1 MSRETARGEGP
12 PGIGEVRP
20 ESGVLVRGGGEKA
33 HTRSVKIRPEIG
45 TVRTGQE
52 GSARNREGWHG
63 VGKVPAQDGE
73 CLDRTEASQ
82 QRGPGPF
89 PYRRL

>member
-1 MSRETARGEGP
+1 M
-12 PGIGEVRP
+12 
-20 ESGVLVRGGGEKA
+20 RGGGEKA

>member
-1 MSRETARGEGP
+1 M
-12 PGIGEVRP
+12 
-20 ESGVLVRGGGEKA
+20 RGGGEKA

-63 VGKVPAQDGE
+63 AGKVGTGQGRFRH
-73 CLDRTEASQ
+73 RTENASTE
-82 QRGPGPF
+82 RKHHNKEALAHSPTVVCD
-89 PYRRL
+89 